1 MKLRNM
7 LMLGLP
13 AIVFW
18 VIVIFVLGIFL
29 IKWFWMWTIPE
40 LFPGAVASGNV
51 AAHISWWTALKLA
64 GLVALLAAITN
75 ISRD

>member
-1 MKLRNM
+1 MKLSKV
-7 LMLGLP
+7 LLLGIP

-18 VIVIFVLGIFL
+18 VAAIFILGIFL

-40 LFPGAVASGNV
+40 LCPGAVAAGYV
-51 AAHISWWTALKLA
+51 AAKISWWTALKLA

-75 ISRD
+75 ISKH